1 MAERVDVRRVLL
13 LEDEADLRRAMAR
26 KLAARFPEV
35 IEAGTSAEAL
45 AALERAP
52 DLLIA
57 DLRLP
62 DGSALPVLEAARG
75 LRPEPLKIAISGA
88 ASAQEAFELS
98 SRYGVLEFLAKPFSL
113 ADLEAVIDRVLTLPP
128 PALEP
133 MLKASVGQW
142 SLPDMRGYVR
152 RVMLDHA
159 LAVCAGSRT
168 AAARLLGTTRQAVQ
182 QATRPQAKALNG
194 SGAAPEA
201 PAPPPRS

>member
-1 MAERVDVRRVLL
+1 MAERVEIRRVLL
-13 LEDEADLRRAMAR
+13 VEDHTDLRRAV
-26 KLAARFPEV
+26 AARLARRFEEV
-35 IEAGTSAEAL
+35 VEAATSAEAL
-45 AALERAP
+45 AALERP
-52 DLLIA
+52 PELLVA

-62 DGSALPVLEAARG
+62 DGSALPVLEAARR

-88 ASAQEAFELS
+88 ASAQEAFDLS

-113 ADLEAVIDRVLTLPP
+113 ADLDAVIDRVRTLPP

-133 MLKASVGQW
+133 ILKASVGQW

-159 LAVCAGSRT
+159 LAVCDGSRT

-182 QATRPQAKALNG
+182 QATRAEAKPQG
-194 SGAAPEA
+194 A
-201 PAPPPRS
+201 PAPEPSPAPRA